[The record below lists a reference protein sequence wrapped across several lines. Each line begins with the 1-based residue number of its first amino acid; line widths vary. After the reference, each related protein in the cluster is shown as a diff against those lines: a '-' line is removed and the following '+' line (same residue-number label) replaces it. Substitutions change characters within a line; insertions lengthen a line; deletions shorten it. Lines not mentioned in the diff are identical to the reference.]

1 MLGVELL
8 QAVSNKSHQVGLLS
22 RPIPL
27 VDDHNF
33 PIVQYDD
40 DTLLY
45 VKESGREL
53 FVLKALLQTFAQGTS
68 LNVNYHK
75 SCLIPINVDE
85 DKAQMLAGVFRC
97 QIGSLTFTYLGLLL
111 GTTRLRVVDF
121 APLIDITERR
131 LSVNSSFLSYGDRL
145 ILVNF
150 IFFSLP
156 TYYVYF

>member
-53 FVLKALLQTFAQGTS
+53 FVLKALLQTFAQGAS

-75 SCLIPINVDE
+75 SCLIPINVDK
-85 DKAQMLAGVFRC
+85 DKAQMLAGV
-97 QIGSLTFTYLGLLL
+97 LHT
-111 GTTRLRVVDF
+111 
-121 APLIDITERR
+121 
-131 LSVNSSFLSYGDRL
+131 
-145 ILVNF
+145 
-150 IFFSLP
+150 
-156 TYYVYF
+156 